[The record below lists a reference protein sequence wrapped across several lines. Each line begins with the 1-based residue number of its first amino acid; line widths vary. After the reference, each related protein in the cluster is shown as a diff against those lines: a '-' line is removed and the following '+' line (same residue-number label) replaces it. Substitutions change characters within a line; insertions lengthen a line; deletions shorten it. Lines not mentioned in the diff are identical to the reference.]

1 MTDKALTTIPEYT
14 KTAQGL
20 VELQQRLGSLVYDVT
35 TGKGMDAAK
44 KDRALAR
51 TLRVDLEAERVRI
64 KAPAL
69 ERCRQID
76 AEAKR
81 LTAAI
86 EELESPIDQQIKA
99 EEQRKEREKA
109 AREEAERQRIQAI
122 HDRFNAI
129 KALPLA
135 AVGKTA
141 AEIEELIAAA
151 ELTDTA
157 FTGQDA
163 DANTAS
169 AKYEVRL
176 AVAGLRAALDARRM
190 ADREA
195 EKIAADR
202 AELERLQRVAAEQ
215 QAELD
220 RLAEEKRQAEAEEA
234 RRIDEAAR
242 AEREAEE
249 ARVRAIR
256 EAEELA
262 ARQAREAEQARI
274 DAERAE
280 RRRVEDAERE
290 AAERKLREEQEAARK
305 EREKLEADKKAA
317 AKKAREQAIATATLT
332 EAATEALGLL
342 VELGESEH
350 LVTQKLAAALKR
362 EPARAAA

>member
-1 MTDKALTTIPEYT
+1 MTENALTTIPEYT

-51 TLRVDLEAERVRI
+51 SLRVDLEAERVRI

-109 AREEAERQRIQAI
+109 AREEAERQRVAAI
-122 HDRFNAI
+122 NARFDAV
-129 KALPLA
+129 KRLPLD

-141 AEIEELIAAA
+141 AQIEELIAQAEAVDDTGFPDDALTAA
-151 ELTDTA
+151 FAHDKRMA
-157 FTGQDA
+157 IG
-163 DANTAS
+163 
-169 AKYEVRL
+169 
-176 AVAGLRAALDARRM
+176 GLRAALDARRM

-220 RLAEEKRQAEAEEA
+220 RLAEAKRQAEAEEA
-234 RRIDEAAR
+234 RRIEEAAR

-280 RRRVEDAERE
+280 RRRQEDAERE

-317 AKKAREQAIATATLT
+317 AKKAREQAIANASLT
-332 EAATEALGLL
+332 EAASEALTLL
-342 VELGESEH
+342 IELGEQDH
-350 LVTQKLAAALKR
+350 ITTQKLAAALKR
-362 EPARAAA
+362 EPAKAAA